1 MQSQRVKQGKRVTG
15 WVIASAAL
23 VLGVTGCGQKKA
35 AECSALITVI
45 NGGVQ
50 TLEKTPKTE
59 ADPSGVNDLKGMAQ
73 SMDKVA
79 TDIGG
84 VQLSVPEIKKFS
96 TDYQKMVKDIAKAER
111 ELAAAAAERD
121 QPKRSAA
128 EIALDTAVKPEDP
141 LVDNINKFCQT
152 P

>member
-1 MQSQRVKQGKRVTG
+1 MQSQSITG
-15 WVIASAAL
+15 WIIAGAM
-23 VLGVTGCGQKKA
+23 VLLGTTGCSQKKN
-35 AECSALITVI
+35 AECNALITVI

-59 ADPSGVNDLKGMAQ
+59 ADPTGVSDLRGMAQ
-73 SMDKVA
+73 AMDKVA
-79 TDIGG
+79 SEIGG
-84 VQLSVPEIKKFS
+84 VQLTIPEIRKFS

-111 ELAAAAAERD
+111 ELAVAAEGRD

-128 EIALDTAVKPEDP
+128 EIALDAAVKPEDP